1 MDIWQ
6 LKFLPGVKKN
16 VKILQVWKRLRKA
29 LLFSLS
35 CAIITLFVKMF
46 HRSLF
51 DEIKDNSFHIVKNQ
65 EEQIMK
71 KKILAMAL
79 SFTLAFSMAAC
90 GSPQVSGPVDRDI
103 PNSSSDSASDESSSG
118 TSAEESP
125 DKSST
130 ALTDWYNSN
139 DRTVLEDSINAM
151 FANLNMTFSVSV
163 EEPDTI
169 IYTYQYTQTMSDES
183 NRQELHD
190 YFDTT
195 LNETYEEFIN
205 DIRTYKNNYG
215 LPVTTL
221 RVTYLDLDGTSLYSI
236 DFTEDYVPSGNGTSS
251 GDTSQTFASLEDWIN
266 SDEQKALVNAINQQ
280 FESVGATIDFYAEGN
295 VLVMDFTATEQM
307 DLGGT
312 GQDDITRIFESQ
324 IASAFSDMGPKLF
337 DSFESDY
344 GLVLDDIK
352 IVFQSYDGTELF
364 SKYFSEI

>member
-1 MDIWQ
+1 MFQ
-6 LKFLPGVKKN
+6 
-16 VKILQVWKRLRKA
+16 RL
-29 LLFSLS
+29 
-35 CAIITLFVKMF
+35 
-46 HRSLF
+46 LF
-51 DEIKDNSFHIVKNQ
+51 DEIKDSSFHIVKNQ

-130 ALTDWYNSN
+130 ALTDWYNSD

-195 LNETYEEFIN
+195 LNETYEEFIS
-205 DIRTYKNNYG
+205 DIQTYKNDYG

-251 GDTSQTFASLEDWIN
+251 ADTSPSQTFASLEDWMN
-266 SDEQKALVNAINQQ
+266 SDEQKALINAINQQ
-280 FESVGATIDFYAEGN
+280 FESMGVTIDFYAEGN
-295 VLVMDFTATEQM
+295 VMVMDFTSTEQM
-307 DLGGT
+307 DLEGIS
-312 GQDDITRIFESQ
+312 QEDITNMFESQ
-324 IASAFSDMGPKLF
+324 VASVFSGMGSSLF

-352 IVFQSYDGTELF
+352 MVFHDYDGTELF